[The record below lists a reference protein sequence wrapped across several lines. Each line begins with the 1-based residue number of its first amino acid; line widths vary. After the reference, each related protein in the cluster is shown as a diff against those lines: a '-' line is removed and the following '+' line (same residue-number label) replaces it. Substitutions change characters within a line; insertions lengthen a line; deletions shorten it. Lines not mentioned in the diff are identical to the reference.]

1 MDVPF
6 HRWTF
11 GFREFTFSRSAQAL
25 QNRSIHV
32 FCCVP
37 LSQQALVPVPFR
49 VEVSWSPRS
58 LCPEL
63 RPSLMVIVLVRTMA
77 HSFLAR
83 RSPVLP
89 TVSGESS
96 SSYGR
101 SASRA
106 PPC

>member
-1 MDVPF
+1 MDVHF

-77 HSFLAR
+77 HPFDAR
-83 RSPVLP
+83 GSPV
-89 TVSGESS
+89 SGIHLVQQT
-96 SSYGR
+96 R
-101 SASRA
+101 S
-106 PPC
+106 